1 MISFLR
7 KERIPKK
14 KKNETQLEIEPR
26 TLYFRCT
33 VGDNGRSGDSSLG
46 YLPEALLLSRIIK
59 EDLLFS
65 SVGGWSLV
73 HSIIL

>member
-1 MISFLR
+1 MLASTMTITP
-7 KERIPKK
+7 E
-14 KKNETQLEIEPR
+14 NELSVFTA
-26 TLYFRCT
+26 RCT

-73 HSIIL
+73 HSIIV